1 MIYDLMALFVVDFT
15 LALFCYFYPRSVI
28 VLILEEHFIFGC
40 WCSLLVCFSL
50 SLVRF
55 NSAEGRCISCVGAL

>member
-1 MIYDLMALFVVDFT
+1 MIYVLMALFVVDFT
-15 LALFCYFYPRSVI
+15 LILCSFFYPWCFDI
-28 VLILEEHFIFGC
+28 ILEEHFIFGC

-50 SLVRF
+50 SLVHF